1 MTLNLN
7 QVPASPTQV
16 FTLSAFAR
24 AALRAQW
31 LFDFCGQSRPQSAQ
45 HNLNM
50 LRFSRVVAAWFFS
63 FGWIAATL
71 IPAAQAAPGAKTYTV
86 PLAQMQQGVDQKFPV
101 RKRLADIVDIQVQSP
116 RLKLLPTVNRLGT
129 ELDMN
134 VLERVGGRRYNGL
147 LVLDYGLRFERSDNS
162 VRMTDV
168 RVSGVR
174 LADVPEPYNS
184 LIAGTLPRLA
194 EQLLADYVVH
204 TVSEQD
210 MSLVSNLGF
219 EPGEIKV
226 TPAGLRVT
234 LEPALFKATP

>member
-1 MTLNLN
+1 MMK
-7 QVPASPTQV
+7 P
-16 FTLSAFAR
+16 
-24 AALRAQW
+24 
-31 LFDFCGQSRPQSAQ
+31 
-45 HNLNM
+45 
-50 LRFSRVVAAWFFS
+50 FSRLLAWVLAIGCVA
-63 FGWIAATL
+63 
-71 IPAAQAAPGAKTYTV
+71 AAQAAPGAKTYTV
-86 PLAQMQQGVDQKFPV
+86 PLAQMQQGVDQRFPV

-116 RLKLLPTVNRLGT
+116 RLKLLPTLNRLGT

-168 RVSGVR
+168 RVSDVR
-174 LADVPEPYNS
+174 LADVPEPYHS

-194 EQLLADYVVH
+194 EQLLADYAVH

-210 MSLVSNLGF
+210 MNLVSNLGF

>member
-1 MTLNLN
+1 MLKRKPVRILAR
-7 QVPASPTQV
+7 PKQV
-16 FTLSAFAR
+16 FTLTDFAN
-24 AALRAQW
+24 AARRAQW
-31 LFDFCGQSRPQSAQ
+31 LFDFRAPSTLMKKLSFRAAAWVLACSA
-45 HNLNM
+45 
-50 LRFSRVVAAWFFS
+50 VVAALGAS
-63 FGWIAATL
+63 
-71 IPAAQAAPGAKTYTV
+71 AQAAPGAKTYTV
-86 PLAQMQQGVDQKFPV
+86 PLAQMQQNVDTRFPV

-116 RLKLLPTVNRLGT
+116 RLKLLPALNRLGT

-134 VLERVGGRRYNGL
+134 VLERVGGRRYSGL

-168 RVSGVR
+168 RVSGMR

-194 EQLLADYVVH
+194 EQLLADYAVH

-210 MSLVSNLGF
+210 MNLVSNLGF

-234 LEPALFKATP
+234 LEPALFKSAP

>member
-1 MTLNLN
+1 MMK
-7 QVPASPTQV
+7 P
-16 FTLSAFAR
+16 
-24 AALRAQW
+24 
-31 LFDFCGQSRPQSAQ
+31 
-45 HNLNM
+45 
-50 LRFSRVVAAWFFS
+50 FSRVVAWVLAFS
-63 FGWIAATL
+63 GMAATL
-71 IPAAQAAPGAKTYTV
+71 LPGAQAAPGAKTYTV
-86 PLAQMQQGVDQKFPV
+86 PLAQMQQGVDTKFPV

-116 RLKLLPTVNRLGT
+116 RLKLLPTLNRLGT

-174 LADVPEPYNS
+174 LTDVPEPYNS

-194 EQLLADYVVH
+194 EQLLADYAVH